1 MHLLVLLKMS
11 LRICFQKCNV
21 NSALFVASDPV
32 FIQETASFTGALSDL
47 IQSLTTEISLKMLKN
62 AFYFILQALYIL
74 KLIKALPWV
83 FRHVEKRLD

>member
-21 NSALFVASDPV
+21 NSALFVASDSV

-62 AFYFILQALYIL
+62 AFYFILKALYIL

>member
-21 NSALFVASDPV
+21 NSASDPV